1 MPETD
6 ADREKLR
13 AALLGQLG
21 YLIREAEAQRPVIGR
36 VPETLLVGRPVEGE
50 LSIKE
55 TYGLLATLD
64 RKVHGPRIERLVAE
78 DQPSF
83 TPPAPR
89 ALLEGSDWNARAL
102 PDILDAVQAARRA
115 LVEMLE
121 ALPPAEW
128 LRRAQIGNEERDA
141 YEIAHAICQHDAD
154 RLREVGQ
161 RLHESH
167 MPSGSGEH
175 QR

>member
-13 AALLGQLG
+13 AALLGQLR

-36 VPETLLVGRPVEGE
+36 VPEKLLAGRPVEGD

-55 TYGLLATLD
+55 IYGLLATLD
-64 RKVHGPRIERLVAE
+64 RAVYAPRIERLVAE
-78 DQPSF
+78 DQLSF
-83 TPPAPR
+83 IPPDPA
-89 ALLEGSDWNARAL
+89 ALLEGGAWNERPM

-115 LVEMLE
+115 LAAMLE

-128 LRRAQIGNEERDA
+128 LRRAQIGDEERDV
-141 YEIAHAICQHDAD
+141 YEMAHAICQHDAD

-167 MPSGSGEH
+167 MPNASS
-175 QR
+175 